1 MQFDD
6 IRHCR
11 VTPAQGRIR
20 IGEWEYDLDGSLRLN
35 APFGTIPVPALADA
49 LKPYSLLSGGECQPQ
64 AAILVYQVTGRLEAL
79 THYFPLLRILDKR
92 QQIEFHARLQQL
104 ASSYELRVVM
114 KGLPEDT
121 TFSEAPEGVRILA
134 AGHILEV
141 FFFQPEM
148 LARFFKSRRS
158 FWVYPDRRAYQAAGG
173 AGGGSYHPVLRCVR
187 LYMQRFF
194 EGFYGAMP
202 GQAPFLHELGHM
214 LEHFN
219 SRRGLML
226 PGTRLLPGML
236 ESDGSLFNPEARTL
250 FLEGKRLEKER
261 YLDWSM
267 QSEAGRGPMPLG
279 SPYVFQNDSEFIA
292 GYFEMFFRNPHAFA
306 EKNITL
312 YRAFERLF
320 GWDPRQ
326 AWEQDFDVYVRSNR
340 LAYESGKPL
349 KTAGLT

>member
-11 VTPAQGRIR
+11 VTPSQGRIR
-20 IGEWEYDLDGSLRLN
+20 IGEREYDLDGSLRLN
-35 APFGTIPVPALADA
+35 APFGTIPVQALSDV
-49 LKPYSLLSGGECQPQ
+49 LKPYTLLSGGECQPQ
-64 AAILVYQVTGRLEAL
+64 AAILVYQVSGRIEAL
-79 THYFPLLRILDKR
+79 AHYFPILRILDDR
-92 QQIEFHARLQQL
+92 QKVEFHARLQQL
-104 ASSYELRVVM
+104 AGSYGLRVVM
-114 KGLPEDT
+114 KGLPENAPRT
-121 TFSEAPEGVRILA
+121 ETPEGLRILA

-141 FFFQPEM
+141 FFFRQDM

-158 FWVYPDRRAYQAAGG
+158 FWVYPDRKAYQAAGG
-173 AGGGSYHPVLRCVR
+173 AGGGTYHPVLRCIR

-202 GQAPFLHELGHM
+202 GAAPFLHEFGHM

-219 SRRGLML
+219 SRKGLML
-226 PGTRLLPGML
+226 LGTRLLPGML
-236 ESDGSLFNPEARTL
+236 ESDGTLFNPEARTL

-261 YLDWSM
+261 YQAWHLRSGADP
-267 QSEAGRGPMPLG
+267 GPMPIG
-279 SPYVFQNDSEFIA
+279 NPYVFQSDGEFIA

-306 EKNITL
+306 DKNITL

-326 AWEQDFDVYVRSNR
+326 AWDQDFDAYIRSNR
-340 LAYESGKPL
+340 MAYESGKPL
-349 KTAGLT
+349 KTTGLT